1 MRIPLTLMG
10 ETRAETCGNCR
21 VHGPH
26 LQFAIYLP
34 DHTADTPGLCV
45 ACLQAGT
52 VTIHTDAALNEVP
65 EADKHQRK
73 KVARRQKRLSMKQ
86 EVSIAESL
94 NARVQKGSGA
104 LPWAKGDVLKS
115 GVFRVE
121 AKYTEA
127 KSYSVKL
134 EDLEKIQG
142 ECEGAEFPV
151 FVIDFKQQGK
161 TRERVALIPFNILE
175 TLLNGPK

>member
-1 MRIPLTLMG
+1 
-10 ETRAETCGNCR
+10 
-21 VHGPH
+21 VQGPH
-26 LQFAIYLP
+26 LQFSIYLP
-34 DHTADTPGLCV
+34 DHTADAPGLCIS
-45 ACLQAGT
+45 CLQAGT
-52 VTIHTDAALNEVP
+52 VSIHTDATLNEVP
-65 EADKHQRK
+65 ATDKHQRK
-73 KVARRQKRLSMKQ
+73 KTARRQKRLSMGQ
-86 EVSIAESL
+86 ELDIAESL

-142 ECEGAEFPV
+142 ECQGAEFPV

-175 TLLNGPK
+175 TLLNGPKQHQ